1 MTLTRAHWIRLGVL
15 FAAAAAAS
23 VAAWQWQLGLERAR
37 FERSLADLKGYSRA
51 ELAKQWRDRDDL
63 PAVKWS
69 PVENA
74 DPALAVIPRSGHM
87 FQDAIYILYRGDR
100 PSAIL
105 AVTGIGTWWNGSRLS
120 SGTKPGTKDAGD
132 RTEMVRLMAEY
143 RAAQKPGAPAI
154 ASTDHAV
161 QVAKELVD

>member
-15 FAAAAAAS
+15 FAAASAAS

-37 FERSLADLKGYSRA
+37 FERSLAELKGYSRA
-51 ELAKQWRDRDDL
+51 ELAEQWRDRDDL
-63 PAVKWS
+63 PTAKWTPS
-69 PVENA
+69 ETA

-105 AVTGIGTWWNGSRLS
+105 AVTGIGTWWNGSRAD
-120 SGTKPGTKDAGD
+120 SGTKLNAKDAGD
-132 RTEMVRLMAEY
+132 RREMARLMAEY
-143 RAAQKPGAPAI
+143 RKGKKAGAPEI
-154 ASTDHAV
+154 ASTDRAAE
-161 QVAKELVD
+161 VARGLK